1 MCIGVNMCDIRI
13 VFGKIFLIFYL
24 NENNLIEV
32 YKKYVSLRL
41 QGFCELNDF
50 FYIVICIIL
59 LLDKKSDKWFM
70 K

>member
-41 QGFCELNDF
+41 
-50 FYIVICIIL
+50 
-59 LLDKKSDKWFM
+59 
-70 K
+70 

>member
-1 MCIGVNMCDIRI
+1 MCIGVNMFDIRI

-41 QGFCELNDF
+41 
-50 FYIVICIIL
+50 
-59 LLDKKSDKWFM
+59 
-70 K
+70 